1 MKINPTVAVT
11 LFLLSLMIGAGIF
24 SGTWGYTLGREAL
37 KGITQPD
44 IRPGANIG
52 ETEAIPARREQVVI
66 LREEDILV
74 DVKARISGKADDT
87 VPANADGP
95 QTKAL
100 VEQPVEPTNPPA
112 NPQVGLPIATQSQG
126 VTLQVLASQQQ
137 ADQLV
142 LEVSLQNQGDRPYQF
157 SYSFVDIV
165 DDQGQLL
172 DGLTQGLPEEVPP
185 TGEVFSGTI
194 AVPATSLGG
203 SSRLSLTLVDYPD
216 QQLKLQ
222 VSGIPVVR

>member
-11 LFLLSLMIGAGIF
+11 LFLLSLMVGAGIF
-24 SGTWGYTLGREAL
+24 SGTWGYTLGRQAL

-52 ETEAIPARREQVVI
+52 ETEPIPARREQVVI

-74 DVKARISGKADDT
+74 DVKARIAGQADET
-87 VPANADGP
+87 VPANPGGP

-100 VEQPVEPTNPPA
+100 IEQPIDTAPLQPNE
-112 NPQVGLPIATQSQG
+112 QVGLPIATQSQG
-126 VTLQVLASQQQ
+126 VTLQVLALRQQE
-137 ADQLV
+137 DQFI
-142 LEVSLQNQGDRPYQF
+142 LEVSLQNQGDRPYRF
-157 SYSFVDIV
+157 SYSFIDIV

-172 DGLTQGLPEEVPP
+172 DGSTQGLPEEVPP

-194 AVPATSLGG
+194 AVSATSLGS
-203 SSRLSLTLVDYPD
+203 SSRLSLALVDYPD